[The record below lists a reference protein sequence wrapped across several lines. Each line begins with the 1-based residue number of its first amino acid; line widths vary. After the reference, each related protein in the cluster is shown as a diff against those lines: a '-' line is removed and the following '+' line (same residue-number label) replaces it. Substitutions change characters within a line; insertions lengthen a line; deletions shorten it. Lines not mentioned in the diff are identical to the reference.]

1 MNPWN
6 KKSNKK
12 QNREDMKIVNN
23 KQAAGIKYRG
33 IKRVDNN
40 LSTFFSFVSGRALPL
55 ELIRMV
61 HG

>member
-1 MNPWN
+1 
-6 KKSNKK
+6 
-12 QNREDMKIVNN
+12 MKIVNN